1 MGTALLT
8 EFNRYFAGTFYIFSP
23 PKKGVEKTLCTDEL
37 NCILM
42 EFLLHL
48 HLQKPYPKLS
58 QTT

>member
-1 MGTALLT
+1 MGTALLM
-8 EFNRYFAGTFYIFSP
+8 EFNQHFGGIFYIFSP
-23 PKKGVEKTLCTDEL
+23 PEKGIEKALCTDEL

-48 HLQKPYPKLS
+48 HLQNIYPKLS